1 MALDPLV
8 ILGIGIATVLGLI
21 LVLRVNAFLALIT
34 AAMVVS
40 LLSPGETAAKISRVA
55 EAFGTSAGRIAV
67 VIALAA
73 IIGEC
78 MMLSGAADRIVQ
90 AFLTLLG
97 EKRASWALMSSGYVL
112 AIPVFFDTVFYLL
125 VPLARSLYRRT
136 GRNYL
141 LSILAIAA
149 GGAVTHTLVPPTP
162 GPLLMAANL
171 SIDLGLMI
179 LVGAVVA
186 LPAAVAGLFFSRI
199 LDARLN
205 IPYRELR
212 GGSGEATLPLALP
225 PLWLSLVPVF
235 LPVVMISANTALSTL
250 ADNEGA
256 ALLREGDLRDWEALR
271 TQLRGASPAEA
282 SPAGRLRK
290 LLSPRVNSWLEGAR
304 PPEPA
309 EQQALLDELNALLAT
324 NDVSRLLAAQGRPD
338 ATEKHRWL
346 YADAAWEPVI
356 QPTWKLNAALRG
368 AAPDSEEAERLR
380 RQVLLNGL
388 LAKNREGFKRH
399 ERERFNRLALEAAFP
414 GVIALHTFETPLR
427 RWAGVSALLGDANFS
442 LLLSAVV
449 AMALLW
455 RQKRPT
461 LGEMERMVEQAL
473 MSAGVIILITAGGGA
488 FGEMLKVANIGPRI
502 ESLFESDVG
511 ASAGISYLLLGFGIA
526 AVLKVAQGSSTVA
539 MITASGMMAAMISS
553 PEQLGFNVVYL
564 ATAIGG
570 GSLLGSWMNDSGFWI
585 FAKMGGLTE
594 TEGLKTWTVMLVVL
608 SAVSLGMS
616 LLLATVLPLTSVG

>member
-1 MALDPLV
+1 VALDPLV

-40 LLSPGETAAKISRVA
+40 LLSPGETATKISRVA

-90 AFLTLLG
+90 AFLNLLG
-97 EKRASWALMSSGYVL
+97 EKRTPWALMSSGYVL

-186 LPAAVAGLFFSRI
+186 LPAAVAGLFFSRL

-205 IPYRELR
+205 IPYRELH
-212 GGSGEATLPLALP
+212 GGTGEATPPAALP
-225 PLWLSLVPVF
+225 PLWLSLIPVF

-250 ADNEGA
+250 ADNEGT
-256 ALLREGDLRDWEALR
+256 ALLRAEDVRDWDAFQA
-271 TQLRGASPAEA
+271 QLRAASPEQP

-290 LLSPRVNSWLEGAR
+290 LLSPQVDAWIAGAQ
-304 PPEPA
+304 PGGPA
-309 EQQALLDELNALLAT
+309 ERQAVLQELNALLAS
-324 NDVSRLLAAQGRPD
+324 NDVSRILAAQGRPD
-338 ATEKHRWL
+338 PDEKNRWL
-346 YADAAWEPVI
+346 YEETAWEAVI
-356 QPTWKLNAALRG
+356 QPSWKLNVALQA
-368 AAPDSEEAERLR
+368 AAPDSEASERIR
-380 RQVLLNGL
+380 RQMTLNGL
-388 LAKNREGFKRH
+388 LARNREGFKRH

-414 GVIALHTFETPLR
+414 GVIALHTYETPLR
-427 RWAGVSALLGDANFS
+427 RWAGLSALLGDANFS
-442 LLLSAVV
+442 LFLSAVV
-449 AMALLW
+449 AMFLLW

-488 FGEMLKVANIGPRI
+488 FGEMLKTANIGPRI
-502 ESLFESDVG
+502 EALFESDAG
-511 ASAGISYLLLGFGIA
+511 SAAGLSYLLLGFGIA
-526 AVLKVAQGSSTVA
+526 SVLKVAQGSSTVA

-553 PEQLGFNVVYL
+553 PEQLGCNPVYL

-616 LLLATVLPLTSVG
+616 LLLATLLPLTSIG